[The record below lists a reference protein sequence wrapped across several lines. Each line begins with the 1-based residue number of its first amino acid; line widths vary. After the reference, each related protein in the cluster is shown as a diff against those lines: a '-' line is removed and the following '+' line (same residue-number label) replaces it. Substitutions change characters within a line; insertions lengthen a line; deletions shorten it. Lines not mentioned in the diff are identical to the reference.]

1 MIEKLKGATRL
12 ASSSTTYGAG
22 GVRRQRE
29 HDFGRVFTG
38 LLFALFVATLLMAIL
53 AGTDVYRGLNR
64 EGDAADNQRLSLTL
78 LANDVRANDQIDAVA
93 CAWVTEE
100 GVDMVVAQGREELG
114 LPEAAGASDTRCLLD
129 GPALVLR
136 ETLPSGVYETRL
148 YRYDGVIM
156 EEYALADAPYDPSK
170 ATAIVRSSVFDFSYG
185 GGSVSYTHLYRAGH
199 SHRRLRVV
207 HDDEQRAHFR
217 AEHQVSPGFHRAIGA
232 AHQRV
237 DGRLA
242 DRDQAAF
249 VHVRAHA
256 FERR

>member
-1 MIEKLKGATRL
+1 M
-12 ASSSTTYGAG
+12 
-22 GVRRQRE
+22 RRQRE
-29 HDFGRVFTG
+29 RDFGRVFTG

-93 CAWVTEE
+93 CAWVTEDA
-100 GVDMVVAQGREELG
+100 VDMVVAQGREELG
-114 LPEAAGASDTRCLLD
+114 LPEAAGASDARCLLD

-185 GGSVSYTHLYRAGH
+185 GGLLTIVTDAGQTSVALRAAGG
-199 SHRRLRVV
+199 
-207 HDDEQRAHFR
+207 DA
-217 AEHQVSPGFHRAIGA
+217 
-232 AHQRV
+232 
-237 DGRLA
+237 
-242 DRDQAAF
+242 
-249 VHVRAHA
+249 
-256 FERR
+256 